1 MAEGPHALTEATV
14 NEPVLEDRLAGV
26 QDQLDRL
33 KAQVRQAQQLAHL
46 GTVAATIAHEVNN
59 LLTPIRSYAQAAL
72 DSNDPSLR
80 EKALT
85 VTLKNVEMLVAM
97 TGRVLEVSAAKAWD
111 RRSVSVRKAAE
122 DAVASLCR
130 DLSKDGIRFR
140 LDVDESLNAFVDPLQ
155 LQQVFFNLFLNA
167 RNAMVSSRD
176 GRLVVAGRR
185 DGDRV
190 VVDVSDSG
198 PGIAPGVIHIQRKAA
213 EDAVAS
219 LCRDLSKD
227 GIRFRLDVDESL
239 NAFVD
244 PLQLQQVFFNL
255 FLNARNAMVSSRD
268 GRLVVAGRRDG
279 DRVVVDVSDSG
290 PGIAPGV
297 IEHIFDALETTKLA
311 DQDGKQRC
319 AGLGLA
325 LCRDLIEENDG
336 QITVASRPTEGTTFS
351 LYLPVK

>member
-1 MAEGPHALTEATV
+1 MNRHQPVRTRTRDIAEGSHALTEATV
-14 NEPVLEDRLAGV
+14 NEPALEDRLTGV

-85 VTLKNVEMLVAM
+85 VTLKNVDMLVAM

-111 RRSVSVRKAAE
+111 RRSVSVRKTAE

-140 LDVDESLNAFVDPLQ
+140 LDVDESLNVFVDPLQ

-167 RNAMVSSRD
+167 RNAMASSRD
-176 GRLVVAGRR
+176 ARLVVAGRQ

-190 VVDVSDSG
+190 IVDVSDSG
-198 PGIAPGVIHIQRKAA
+198 PGIAPGI
-213 EDAVAS
+213 
-219 LCRDLSKD
+219 
-227 GIRFRLDVDESL
+227 
-239 NAFVD
+239 
-244 PLQLQQVFFNL
+244 
-255 FLNARNAMVSSRD
+255 
-268 GRLVVAGRRDG
+268 
-279 DRVVVDVSDSG
+279 
-290 PGIAPGV
+290 
-297 IEHIFDALETTKLA
+297 IEHIFDALETTKVA
-311 DQDGKQRC
+311 DQNGKQRC

-325 LCRDLIEENDG
+325 LCRDLIEENGG
-336 QITVASRPTEGTTFS
+336 QITVASRPAEGTTFT
-351 LYLPVK
+351 LHLPVK

>member
-1 MAEGPHALTEATV
+1 MNRHQPVRTRTRDITEGSQAITETTA
-14 NEPVLEDRLAGV
+14 NEPGLEDRLTGV
-26 QDQLDRL
+26 QNQLDRL

-85 VTLKNVEMLVAM
+85 VTLKNVDMLVAM

-111 RRSVSVRKAAE
+111 RRSVSVRKTAE

-130 DLSKDGIRFR
+130 DLSKDGIRLR
-140 LDVDESLNAFVDPLQ
+140 MDVDESLYAFVDPLQ

-167 RNAMVSSRD
+167 RNAMASSRD

-185 DGDRV
+185 DGARV

-198 PGIAPGVIHIQRKAA
+198 PGIAPGI
-213 EDAVAS
+213 
-219 LCRDLSKD
+219 
-227 GIRFRLDVDESL
+227 
-239 NAFVD
+239 
-244 PLQLQQVFFNL
+244 
-255 FLNARNAMVSSRD
+255 
-268 GRLVVAGRRDG
+268 
-279 DRVVVDVSDSG
+279 
-290 PGIAPGV
+290 
-297 IEHIFDALETTKLA
+297 IEHIFDALETTKVA

-325 LCRDLIEENDG
+325 LCRDLIEENGG
-336 QITVASRPTEGTTFS
+336 QITVASRLAEGTTFT
-351 LYLPVK
+351 LHLPVK

>member
-1 MAEGPHALTEATV
+1 MNRHQPVRTRTRDIAEGSHAITEATF
-14 NEPVLEDRLAGV
+14 NEPALEDRLTGV

-46 GTVAATIAHEVNN
+46 GTIAATIAHEVNN

-85 VTLKNVEMLVAM
+85 VTLKNVDMLVAM

-111 RRSVSVRKAAE
+111 RRSVSVRKTAE

-130 DLSKDGIRFR
+130 DLSKDGIRLR
-140 LDVDESLNAFVDPLQ
+140 MDVDESLYAFVDPLQ

-167 RNAMVSSRD
+167 RNAMASSRD

-198 PGIAPGVIHIQRKAA
+198 PGIAPGI
-213 EDAVAS
+213 
-219 LCRDLSKD
+219 
-227 GIRFRLDVDESL
+227 
-239 NAFVD
+239 
-244 PLQLQQVFFNL
+244 
-255 FLNARNAMVSSRD
+255 
-268 GRLVVAGRRDG
+268 
-279 DRVVVDVSDSG
+279 
-290 PGIAPGV
+290 
-297 IEHIFDALETTKLA
+297 IEHIFDALETTKVA

-325 LCRDLIEENDG
+325 LCRDLIEENGG
-336 QITVASRPTEGTTFS
+336 QITVASRLAEGTTFT
-351 LYLPVK
+351 LHLPVK

>member
-1 MAEGPHALTEATV
+1 MNRHQPVRTRTRDIAEGSHAITEATF
-14 NEPVLEDRLAGV
+14 NEPALEDRLTGV

-46 GTVAATIAHEVNN
+46 GTIAATIAHEVNN

-85 VTLKNVEMLVAM
+85 VTLKNVDMLVAM

-111 RRSVSVRKAAE
+111 RRSVSVRKTAE

-130 DLSKDGIRFR
+130 DLSKDGIRLR
-140 LDVDESLNAFVDPLQ
+140 MDVDESLYAFVDPLQ

-167 RNAMVSSRD
+167 RNAMASSRD

-185 DGDRV
+185 DGARV

-198 PGIAPGVIHIQRKAA
+198 PGIAPGI
-213 EDAVAS
+213 
-219 LCRDLSKD
+219 
-227 GIRFRLDVDESL
+227 
-239 NAFVD
+239 
-244 PLQLQQVFFNL
+244 
-255 FLNARNAMVSSRD
+255 
-268 GRLVVAGRRDG
+268 
-279 DRVVVDVSDSG
+279 
-290 PGIAPGV
+290 
-297 IEHIFDALETTKLA
+297 IEHIFDALETTKVA

-325 LCRDLIEENDG
+325 LCRDLIEENGG
-336 QITVASRPTEGTTFS
+336 QITVASRLAEGTTFT
-351 LYLPVK
+351 LHLPVK

>member
-1 MAEGPHALTEATV
+1 MNRHQPVRTRTRDIAEGSHALTEATV
-14 NEPVLEDRLAGV
+14 NEPALEDRLTGV

-85 VTLKNVEMLVAM
+85 VTLKNVDMLVAM

-111 RRSVSVRKAAE
+111 RRSVSVRKTAE

-140 LDVDESLNAFVDPLQ
+140 LDVEESLNVFVDPLQ

-167 RNAMVSSRD
+167 RNAMASSRD
-176 GRLVVAGRR
+176 ARLVVAGRQ

-190 VVDVSDSG
+190 IVDVSDSG
-198 PGIAPGVIHIQRKAA
+198 PGIAPGI
-213 EDAVAS
+213 
-219 LCRDLSKD
+219 
-227 GIRFRLDVDESL
+227 
-239 NAFVD
+239 
-244 PLQLQQVFFNL
+244 
-255 FLNARNAMVSSRD
+255 
-268 GRLVVAGRRDG
+268 
-279 DRVVVDVSDSG
+279 
-290 PGIAPGV
+290 
-297 IEHIFDALETTKLA
+297 IEHIFDALETTKVA
-311 DQDGKQRC
+311 DQNGKQRC

-325 LCRDLIEENDG
+325 LCRDLIEENGG
-336 QITVASRPTEGTTFS
+336 QITVASRPAEGTTFT
-351 LYLPVK
+351 LHLPVK

>member
-1 MAEGPHALTEATV
+1 MNRHQPVRTRTRDIAEGSQAITEATV
-14 NEPVLEDRLAGV
+14 NEPGLEDRLTGV
-26 QDQLDRL
+26 QNQLDRL

-46 GTVAATIAHEVNN
+46 GTIAATIAHEVNN

-85 VTLKNVEMLVAM
+85 VTLKNVDMLVAM

-111 RRSVSVRKAAE
+111 RRSVSVRKTAE

-130 DLSKDGIRFR
+130 DLSKDGIRLR
-140 LDVDESLNAFVDPLQ
+140 MDVDESLYAFVDPLQ

-167 RNAMVSSRD
+167 RNAMASSRD

-190 VVDVSDSG
+190 VVNVSDSG
-198 PGIAPGVIHIQRKAA
+198 PGIAPGI
-213 EDAVAS
+213 
-219 LCRDLSKD
+219 
-227 GIRFRLDVDESL
+227 
-239 NAFVD
+239 
-244 PLQLQQVFFNL
+244 
-255 FLNARNAMVSSRD
+255 
-268 GRLVVAGRRDG
+268 
-279 DRVVVDVSDSG
+279 
-290 PGIAPGV
+290 
-297 IEHIFDALETTKLA
+297 IEHIFDALETTKVA

-325 LCRDLIEENDG
+325 LCRDLIEENGG
-336 QITVASRPTEGTTFS
+336 QITVASRLAEGTTFT
-351 LYLPVK
+351 LHLPVK

>member
-1 MAEGPHALTEATV
+1 MNRHQPVRSRTRDIAEGTHAITEVTV
-14 NEPVLEDRLAGV
+14 NEPALEDRLNGV

-85 VTLKNVEMLVAM
+85 VTLKNVDMLVAM
-97 TGRVLEVSAAKAWD
+97 TGRVLEVSAAAARD
-111 RRSVSVRKAAE
+111 RRSVSVRKTAE

-140 LDVDESLNAFVDPLQ
+140 LDVDASLKAFVDPLQ

-167 RNAMVSSRD
+167 RNAMAPSRD

-198 PGIAPGVIHIQRKAA
+198 PGIAPGI
-213 EDAVAS
+213 
-219 LCRDLSKD
+219 
-227 GIRFRLDVDESL
+227 
-239 NAFVD
+239 
-244 PLQLQQVFFNL
+244 
-255 FLNARNAMVSSRD
+255 
-268 GRLVVAGRRDG
+268 
-279 DRVVVDVSDSG
+279 
-290 PGIAPGV
+290 
-297 IEHIFDALETTKLA
+297 IEHIFDALETTKVA
-311 DQDGKQRC
+311 DQDGKTRC

-325 LCRDLIEENDG
+325 LCRDLIEENGG
-336 QITVASRPTEGTTFS
+336 QITVASRPAEGTTFS
-351 LYLPVK
+351 LHLPFK

>member
-1 MAEGPHALTEATV
+1 MNRHQPVRTRTRDITEGSQAITETTV
-14 NEPVLEDRLAGV
+14 NEPGLEDRLTDV
-26 QDQLDRL
+26 QNQLDRL

-46 GTVAATIAHEVNN
+46 GTIAATIAHEVNN

-85 VTLKNVEMLVAM
+85 VTLKNVDMLVAM

-111 RRSVSVRKAAE
+111 RRSVSVRKTAE

-130 DLSKDGIRFR
+130 DLSKDGIRLR
-140 LDVDESLNAFVDPLQ
+140 MDVDESLYAFVDPLQ

-167 RNAMVSSRD
+167 RNAMASSRD

-198 PGIAPGVIHIQRKAA
+198 PGIAPGI
-213 EDAVAS
+213 
-219 LCRDLSKD
+219 
-227 GIRFRLDVDESL
+227 
-239 NAFVD
+239 
-244 PLQLQQVFFNL
+244 
-255 FLNARNAMVSSRD
+255 
-268 GRLVVAGRRDG
+268 
-279 DRVVVDVSDSG
+279 
-290 PGIAPGV
+290 
-297 IEHIFDALETTKLA
+297 IEHIFDALETTKVA

-325 LCRDLIEENDG
+325 LCRDLIEENGG
-336 QITVASRPTEGTTFS
+336 QITVASRLAEGTTFT
-351 LYLPVK
+351 LHLPVK

>member
-1 MAEGPHALTEATV
+1 MNRHQPVRTRTRDITEGSQAITEATV
-14 NEPVLEDRLAGV
+14 NEPGLEDRLTDV
-26 QDQLDRL
+26 QNQLDRL

-46 GTVAATIAHEVNN
+46 GTIAATIAHEVNN

-85 VTLKNVEMLVAM
+85 VTLKNVDMLVAM

-111 RRSVSVRKAAE
+111 RRSVSVRKTAE

-130 DLSKDGIRFR
+130 DLSKDGIRLR
-140 LDVDESLNAFVDPLQ
+140 MDVDESLYAFVDPLQ

-167 RNAMVSSRD
+167 RNAMASSRD

-185 DGDRV
+185 DGARV

-198 PGIAPGVIHIQRKAA
+198 PGIAPGI
-213 EDAVAS
+213 
-219 LCRDLSKD
+219 
-227 GIRFRLDVDESL
+227 
-239 NAFVD
+239 
-244 PLQLQQVFFNL
+244 
-255 FLNARNAMVSSRD
+255 
-268 GRLVVAGRRDG
+268 
-279 DRVVVDVSDSG
+279 
-290 PGIAPGV
+290 
-297 IEHIFDALETTKLA
+297 IEHIFDALETTKVA

-325 LCRDLIEENDG
+325 LCRDLIEENGG
-336 QITVASRPTEGTTFS
+336 QITVASRLAEGTTFT
-351 LYLPVK
+351 LHLPVK

>member
-1 MAEGPHALTEATV
+1 MNRHQPVRTRTRDIAEGSHAITEATF
-14 NEPVLEDRLAGV
+14 NEPALEDRLTGV

-46 GTVAATIAHEVNN
+46 GTIAATIAHEVNN

-85 VTLKNVEMLVAM
+85 VTLKNVDMLVAM

-111 RRSVSVRKAAE
+111 RRSVSVRKTAE

-130 DLSKDGIRFR
+130 DLSKDGIRLR
-140 LDVDESLNAFVDPLQ
+140 MDVDESLYAFVDPLQ

-167 RNAMVSSRD
+167 RNAMASSRD

-190 VVDVSDSG
+190 VVDVSDTG
-198 PGIAPGVIHIQRKAA
+198 PGIPA
-213 EDAVAS
+213 E
-219 LCRDLSKD
+219 
-227 GIRFRLDVDESL
+227 I
-239 NAFVD
+239 
-244 PLQLQQVFFNL
+244 
-255 FLNARNAMVSSRD
+255 
-268 GRLVVAGRRDG
+268 
-279 DRVVVDVSDSG
+279 
-290 PGIAPGV
+290 
-297 IEHIFDALETTKLA
+297 IEHIFDALETTKVA

-325 LCRDLIEENDG
+325 LCRDLIEENGG
-336 QITVASRPTEGTTFS
+336 QITVASRLAEGTTFT
-351 LYLPVK
+351 LHLPVK